1 MATRH
6 VYGAID
12 PNGGVPSGQSFQCRN
27 MGQGT
32 YHVEFERPFAQ
43 PPSPVCTVFGPP
55 WQTFNLSA
63 AIVNANPG
71 SRVYSTSSPNM
82 PQDCG
87 VSIIIVD
94 DD

>member
-6 VYGAID
+6 VYGAIE
-12 PNGGVPSGQSFQCRN
+12 PNGGVPMGQSFQCRN
-27 MGQGT
+27 IGQGT
-32 YHVEFERPFAQ
+32 YPVEFERPFSQ
-43 PPSPVCTVFGPP
+43 PPVLQSFGPP

-63 AIVNANPG
+63 AIVDANPG
-71 SRVYSTSSPNM
+71 SLVYLTSSPNM

-87 VSIIIVD
+87 VSIIVVD